1 MARRKVPIRQSDLVR
16 RFAERLRAERLARG
30 MTQADLARLAQVTVS
45 YVSRLE
51 SGQIAPGIDLVER
64 IAKAMVIAVHE
75 LLPSKGE
82 PNPLPLLHE
91 QAQKMLGSL
100 IRTGNAEAF
109 TRLNPILALILESAS
124 RRG

>member
-1 MARRKVPIRQSDLVR
+1 MYLNASQHAFRCVHPHPTSDRYPSEVRMARRKVPIRQSDLVR

-64 IAKAMVIAVHE
+64 IAKSMAIAV
-75 LLPSKGE
+75 K
-82 PNPLPLLHE
+82 
-91 QAQKMLGSL
+91 
-100 IRTGNAEAF
+100 I
-109 TRLNPILALILESAS
+109 
-124 RRG
+124 

>member
-1 MARRKVPIRQSDLVR
+1 
-16 RFAERLRAERLARG
+16 
-30 MTQADLARLAQVTVS
+30 MTQADLARLSQVTVS

-64 IAKAMVIAVHE
+64 IAKAMAIAVHE
-75 LLPSKGE
+75 LLPGKGE

-91 QAQKMLGSL
+91 QAQKMLSSL